1 MKRRRTSYAKS
12 KANVQWDKKIVCGE
26 AGSLSGGTE
35 ILLHTAIQPATLT
48 GLRISVARI
57 DTAQGTGGQGVGG
70 GRLALVWCGESY
82 NPNSISSNIL
92 ATADEFYQPE
102 QNVLWFCEVPSTDNG
117 SWSINEATTAARKMK
132 FGDKLYLLHTG
143 IAGGIRKIHFTV
155 QFFLKS

>member
-26 AGSLSGGTE
+26 AGTLSGGSE

-48 GLRISVARI
+48 GLRISAARI
-57 DTAQGTGGQGVGG
+57 DTSQSGGQGIGG

-82 NPNSISSNIL
+82 NPNSISSNITS
-92 ATADEFYQPE
+92 TADEFYQPE
-102 QNVLWFCEVPSTDNG
+102 QNVLWFCEVPATETG
-117 SWSINEATTAARKMK
+117 TWAVNETTTAARKMK
-132 FGDKLYLLHTG
+132 FGDKLYLLFTG
-143 IAGGIRKIHFTV
+143 LAGGVRKIHFSV

>member
-1 MKRRRTSYAKS
+1 MKRRRTSYAHS

-26 AGSLSGGTE
+26 AGSLAGGSE

-48 GLRISVARI
+48 GLRISLARI
-57 DTAQGTGGQGVGG
+57 DSSNNSGG

>member
-1 MKRRRTSYAKS
+1 MKRRRTSYANSKS
-12 KANVQWDKKIVCGE
+12 NVQWDKKIVCGE
-26 AGSLSGGTE
+26 AGDLSGGSE

-48 GLRISVARI
+48 GLRISVARV
-57 DTAQGTGGQGVGG
+57 DNNNTG

-102 QNVLWFCEVPSTDNG
+102 QNVLWFCEIPATDNG
-117 SWSINEATTAARKMK
+117 TWSIDATTTAARKMK
-132 FGDKLYLLHTG
+132 FGDKLYLLYTSLAG
-143 IAGGIRKIHFTV
+143 GGIRKLHFTV

>member
-1 MKRRRTSYAKS
+1 MKRRRTSYAHS

-35 ILLHTAIQPATLT
+35 VLLHTAIQPATLT
-48 GLRISVARI
+48 GLRVSVARI
-57 DTAQGTGGQGVGG
+57 DTAPTAGIGG

-82 NPNSISSNIL
+82 NPNSVSSNIL

-102 QNVLWFCEVPSTDNG
+102 QNVLWFCEVPATEAG
-117 SWSINEATTAARKMK
+117 TWSLNEATTAARKMK